1 MASWQETDFDS
12 LKYCTSDLDQIND
25 SDNNLYSTTE
35 SNSHT
40 SKTPIKNQA
49 SQKSLKKLYDR
60 VNQIQPEKLD
70 EELRKRNLS
79 TR

>member
-12 LKYCTSDLDQIND
+12 LKHCTSDLDQIND
-25 SDNNLYSTTE
+25 SDYNLCSTTE
-35 SNSHT
+35 SDSHT
-40 SKTPIKNQA
+40 FKTPVKNQA

-79 TR
+79 T